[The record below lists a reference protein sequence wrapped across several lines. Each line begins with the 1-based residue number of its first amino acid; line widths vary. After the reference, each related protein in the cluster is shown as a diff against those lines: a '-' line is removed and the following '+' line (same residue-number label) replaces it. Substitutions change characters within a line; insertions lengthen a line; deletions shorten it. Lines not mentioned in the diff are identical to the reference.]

1 MLGKTLLLCSSI
13 LLLVVPA
20 WGQSDTKA
28 SDQQGQQ
35 VSPAPTAGNLNSI
48 QSELSSVV
56 TPPTS
61 PAALMGVAKGF
72 AAMGQCCNSS
82 GKPVLC
88 GSSVDIVWY
97 NSPTGAVLSNFN
109 SLTFIISSLPPGPAS
124 WTLPGGFITT
134 PLPVDSTVV
143 VLDKTT
149 CLECFTGTSLP
160 GSVALQQ
167 VESWF
172 QTAYKCPWN
181 IEDSGAYPAMQ
192 WSPYSVTLI
201 YQ

>member
-72 AAMGQCCNSS
+72 LAMGQCCNSS
-82 GKPVLC
+82 DKPVLC
-88 GSSVDIVWY
+88 GSSVSIVWY
-97 NSPTGAVLSNFN
+97 NSPTAPVLSNFN

-124 WTLPGGFITT
+124 WSLTGGVITT

-149 CLECFTGTSLP
+149 CSNCFTGTSLP
-160 GSVALQQ
+160 GFVYLQQ

-172 QTAYKCPWN
+172 QTTYKCPWT
-181 IEDSGAYPAMQ
+181 IENTPYPAMQ